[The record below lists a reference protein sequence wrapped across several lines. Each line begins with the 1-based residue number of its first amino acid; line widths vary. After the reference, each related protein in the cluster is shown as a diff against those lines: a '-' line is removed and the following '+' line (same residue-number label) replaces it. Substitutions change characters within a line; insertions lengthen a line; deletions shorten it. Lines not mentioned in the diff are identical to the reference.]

1 MLKQAVASDLISK
14 LEGYRIKSELQRIC
28 LGRKSAACFQELYSL
43 GVMQSL
49 GFLEL
54 SEDAFTNLS
63 AIDLN
68 LEGAFVQSMK
78 VICRDLST
86 LTRDSILKRLDIRGQ
101 VKQAILSDIS
111 IDGAT

>member
-1 MLKQAVASDLISK
+1 
-14 LEGYRIKSELQRIC
+14 
-28 LGRKSAACFQELYSL
+28 
-43 GVMQSL
+43 MQSL

-54 SEDAFTNLS
+54 SEDVFTNLS
-63 AIDLN
+63 AIDSN
-68 LEGAFVQSMK
+68 VEGAFVQSMK